1 LAVRDFS
8 ELIFPF
14 FLLGSNSMGPYGEN
28 LAATSS
34 GDDPITWGMN
44 AWAEEACEFAILGM
58 DGSKVFFFCAWKV
71 DADIGLCTAAGYDYS
86 SNNPP
91 SGTGHFTQVRT

>member
-1 LAVRDFS
+1 MPLAVRDFS

-58 DGSKVFFFCAWKV
+58 DGSKVFFFALGKLTPISACVLQPATTT
-71 DADIGLCTAAGYDYS
+71 L
-86 SNNPP
+86 
-91 SGTGHFTQVRT
+91 RTTLHLVPATSLR